1 MDNKMT
7 SDEIK
12 KIMKNLLSEE
22 DVDLDG
28 SAIEIIPSKMISLN
42 RTKVK
47 SVKKVESSND
57 QYVYDIGMK
66 NQSEPWFFGNDI
78 LVHNSA
84 YFTAMPM
91 INSSPEMKAM
101 WTKDTAI
108 QIYDELA
115 ENTNT
120 SFPEFMERAFH
131 CPRKNGEIIK
141 AGREIVADRGLFVK
155 KKKYA
160 VLVYDKEG
168 KRYDTNGK
176 TGKLKVTGFDMKR
189 SDTPKFVQVFLETV
203 LNDVLGGVPK
213 ETIMENIKEF
223 KQTLREMDP
232 WTKGSPKAV
241 KRITD
246 YTAAQEKANNGK
258 GSSKINMPGH
268 TRAALNWNYLR
279 KMNGDTYSQ
288 KIVDGMKIV
297 VCKLKS
303 NPLGLT
309 SVAYPTDQLRLPQWF
324 LDLPFDVAEMER
336 VLLDEKIDNMIG
348 ILNWDLRKNT
358 DINSTFADLFSFE

>member
-1 MDNKMT
+1 
-7 SDEIK
+7 
-12 KIMKNLLSEE
+12 
-22 DVDLDG
+22 
-28 SAIEIIPSKMISLN
+28 
-42 RTKVK
+42 
-47 SVKKVESSND
+47 
-57 QYVYDIGMK
+57 
-66 NQSEPWFFGNDI
+66 
-78 LVHNSA
+78 
-84 YFTAMPM
+84 
-91 INSSPEMKAM
+91 
-101 WTKDTAI
+101 
-108 QIYDELA
+108 
-115 ENTNT
+115 
-120 SFPEFMERAFH
+120 
-131 CPRKNGEIIK
+131 
-141 AGREIVADRGLFVK
+141 
-155 KKKYA
+155 
-160 VLVYDKEG
+160 
-168 KRYDTNGK
+168 
-176 TGKLKVTGFDMKR
+176 
-189 SDTPKFVQVFLETV
+189 
-203 LNDVLGGVPK
+203 
-213 ETIMENIKEF
+213 MENIKEF
-223 KQTLREMDP
+223 KQTLRAMDP

-358 DINSTFADLFSFE
+358 DINSTFSDLFSFG

>member
-1 MDNKMT
+1 
-7 SDEIK
+7 
-12 KIMKNLLSEE
+12 
-22 DVDLDG
+22 
-28 SAIEIIPSKMISLN
+28 
-42 RTKVK
+42 
-47 SVKKVESSND
+47 
-57 QYVYDIGMK
+57 
-66 NQSEPWFFGNDI
+66 
-78 LVHNSA
+78 
-84 YFTAMPM
+84 
-91 INSSPEMKAM
+91 
-101 WTKDTAI
+101 
-108 QIYDELA
+108 
-115 ENTNT
+115 
-120 SFPEFMERAFH
+120 MERAFH

-160 VLVYDKEG
+160 VMVYDKEG

-213 ETIMENIKEF
+213 ETIIENIKEF
-223 KQTLREMDP
+223 KQTLRAMDP

-268 TRAALNWNYLR
+268 VRASLNWNYLR
-279 KMNGDTYSQ
+279 KMNGDNYSQ

-297 VCKLKS
+297 ICKLRD

-309 SVAYPTDQLRLPQWF
+309 SIAYPTDQLRLPQWF
-324 LDLPFDVAEMER
+324 LDLPFDVTEMER
-336 VLLDEKIDNMIG
+336 VLLDSKIDNM
-348 ILNWDLRKNT
+348 LEVLKWDIPKNT
-358 DINSTFADLFSFE
+358 DINSTFSDLFSFG